1 MRNPSWCTP
10 EQSLHHLCKQSTYC
24 LLSGTNQVL
33 GKCVPSLLP
42 SQSETHSK
50 KRGKAR
56 GEERTPETLA
66 DSLPKQVRTCPRH
79 FHVAFGESSIPCPV
93 NCGGLTRAYPPSERR
108 QPMLLSF
115 FLKMRVRG
123 AELPRKY
130 SPYHFFIPPSAP
142 LPFIFVS
149 GCLWFEYRNPNTFKW
164 QLLWH

>member
-10 EQSLHHLCKQSTYC
+10 EQSLHHLCKQSTHC

-33 GKCVPSLLP
+33 GKCVPSLLL

-79 FHVAFGESSIPCPV
+79 FHAAFGESSVPCPI
-93 NCGGLTRAYPPSERR
+93 NCGGLTRAYPPSERM
-108 QPMLLSF
+108 QWMLLFF
-115 FLKMRVRG
+115 FLKMRGGGGG

-130 SPYHFFIPPSAP
+130 SPYHFFILPSVKITLPPSLYLCFWVP
-142 LPFIFVS
+142 LI
-149 GCLWFEYRNPNTFKW
+149 WI
-164 QLLWH
+164 